1 MEAVAYDWVSLLL
14 RWTHLIVG
22 IAWIGSSFFFVWLDL
37 SLRKREGGD
46 PSVQGEAW
54 MVHGGGFYFTEKY
67 MNAPDRMPPDLHWFK
82 YEAYFTWITGFLLL
96 AVIYYWGAESF
107 LIDPDVMELSPWQ
120 AIGISVA
127 LLAAGWI
134 AYDLLCRSPIGQNTA
149 LLAISVFILTVGS
162 AWIFQQLFSGRGA
175 YVHAGAA
182 IGTMMAANVFFIIIP
197 NQKKTVAALMAGN
210 APDAIWGKQAKQ
222 RSTHNNYLT
231 LPVLLMMVSS
241 HYPMTYGH
249 DQAWIIFGGIVILGG
264 VIRDFFNTHNAG
276 GHGMAIYWQWPFATL
291 LVLGLI
297 WFSSPVTG
305 PIGEDE
311 EVISSTDALAIV
323 QTRCITCHSA
333 KPSHADFEKAPGGM
347 KFDTLADI
355 RTHSAK
361 ILAQAVLSKSMPL
374 GNETKMTL
382 DERKNLGLWIRSGVP
397 D

>member
-1 MEAVAYDWVSLLL
+1 MEAVAYDWISLLL
-14 RWTHLIVG
+14 RWTHVIVG

-46 PSVQGEAW
+46 AAVQGEAW

-67 MNAPDRMPPDLHWFK
+67 LVAPERMPADLHWFK

-107 LIDPDVMELSPWQ
+107 LIDPDVMELTQWQ
-120 AIGISVA
+120 AIGISA
-127 LLAAGWI
+127 GLLAAGWI
-134 AYDLLCRSPIGQNTA
+134 AYDLICRSPIGRNTA
-149 LLAISVFILTVGS
+149 LLAIAVFVLTVGS

-197 NQKKTVAALMAGN
+197 NQKKTVAALMAGEP
-210 APDAIWGKQAKQ
+210 PDPAWGLQAKQ

-249 DQAWIIFGGIVILGG
+249 EQAWVIFAGVVILGG

-276 GHGMAIYWQWPFATL
+276 GSGMAIYWQWPFAAL

-297 WFSSPVTG
+297 WFSTPASVPA
-305 PIGEDE
+305 GEEE
-311 EVISSTDALAIV
+311 EVMSSTDALAIL
-323 QTRCITCHSA
+323 QTRCTICHSA
-333 KPSHADFEKAPGGM
+333 KPTHADFKEAPGGM
-347 KFDTLADI
+347 KFDTVAEV
-355 RTHSAK
+355 RTHRAK

-374 GNETKMTL
+374 GNETKMTM
-382 DERKNLGLWIRSGVP
+382 DERYRLGLWIRSGAP